1 MEGKDIKFV
10 DLMLPIMRFY
20 IGYAD
25 EGTWM
30 LQAEESL
37 ENSKI
42 DVIGI
47 ISSLCT
53 SCSKR
58 LKLYFKSNKHLL

>member
-20 IGYAD
+20 IVYAD

-37 ENSKI
+37 
-42 DVIGI
+42 
-47 ISSLCT
+47 
-53 SCSKR
+53 
-58 LKLYFKSNKHLL
+58 